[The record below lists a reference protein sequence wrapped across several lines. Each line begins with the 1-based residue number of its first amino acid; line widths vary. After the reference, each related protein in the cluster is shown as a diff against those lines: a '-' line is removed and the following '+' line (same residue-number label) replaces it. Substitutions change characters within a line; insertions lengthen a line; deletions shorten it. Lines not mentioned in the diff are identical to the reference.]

1 MPDLAR
7 STLFVLPLRGGAVS
21 DTFTAANPNYHH
33 MNCPKCNHGT
43 VFVLQSNTTKPNHT
57 TRQRVC
63 NDCKHKWFTV
73 ELEIESWAVKWEKV
87 NPDFRF
93 GGKPTPYVPVSI
105 VYGEDND

>member
-1 MPDLAR
+1 MA
-7 STLFVLPLRGGAVS
+7 

-43 VFVLQSNTTKPNHT
+43 VFVLQSNTTKPSHT

-63 NDCKHKWFTV
+63 DDCKHKWFTV

-87 NPDFRF
+87 NPNFRF
-93 GGKPTPYVPVSI
+93 GGKPTPYIPVSI
-105 VYGEDND
+105 VYGDDND